1 MIRYKNR
8 KDNGN
13 GASFIM
19 SIKITK
25 GLVEIFAHWTKAKIH
40 IHVSD
45 IRNFPRERQI
55 WWASLGQNIGV
66 EVNGKN
72 EMFERPVLVIKRY
85 SEDASLIVPISSAI
99 REDIYHI
106 TFINHRGEN
115 NAVNL
120 SQVRSISSKRF
131 IRKIGKMNI
140 SDYSK
145 IKDRFKEII

>member
-1 MIRYKNR
+1 MDIR
-8 KDNGN
+8 
-13 GASFIM
+13 
-19 SIKITK
+19 ITK
-25 GLVEIFAHWTKAKIH
+25 ELIEIFAHWTKKKIH
-40 IHVSD
+40 IHASD

-85 SEDASLIVPISSAI
+85 SEDASLVVPISSAI
-99 REDIYHI
+99 REDIYHVS
-106 TFINHRGEN
+106 FINHKGEN

-131 IRKIGKMNI
+131 IRKIGKM
-140 SDYSK
+140 SVLDYSG
-145 IKDRFKEII
+145 IKERLREII